1 MPLTDGTGRI
11 AYALEHI
18 CHGKLGRLDNHACIA
33 WSYIGARLAPRI
45 FAREKRVAGW
55 GTGGSDGVGIGE
67 ANTLLGQFIYV
78 RSLYVL
84 GTITSQ
90 VAVAEVISEDDDDV
104 RFLLIVGFR
113 LLCTHGCRANQG
125 RHQGDSHISFVHFDN
140 R

>member
-1 MPLTDGTGRI
+1 MPLADGTGRI

-18 CHGKLGRLDNHACIA
+18 SHGKLGRLDNHSRIA
-33 WSYIGARLAPRI
+33 RSHIGARLAPRI

-55 GTGGSDGVGIGE
+55 GTGRGDGVGIGE
-67 ANTLLGQFIYV
+67 TDSLLRQLIYV

-90 VAVAEVISEDDDDV
+90 VTVAEVIGKDDDDV
-104 RFLLIVGFR
+104 RLLLIACLR
-113 LLCTHGCRANQG
+113 LLGSHRSRASQ
-125 RHQGDSHISFVHFDN
+125 RRQQGDGDISLVHNDN